1 MGSIGKKLNPSV
13 LIMDKKN
20 TKTNIVL
27 IGMAGAGK
35 STIGKELAT
44 LLGLDF
50 VDVDSLIEEDQ
61 KAPLQ
66 DLLTDLGVDG
76 FRKVE
81 EKVLLSLSCNNHI
94 IATGGSAIYSQVG
107 ITHLKNSSILILL
120 DVELAILK
128 QRVGD
133 FSGRGL
139 VKTASQSFEE
149 VFAERQP
156 LYTKNAD
163 LIIDCSNRSVSD
175 ICESI
180 MAKVSD
186 SIYHF

>member
-1 MGSIGKKLNPSV
+1 
-13 LIMDKKN
+13 MDKKN
-20 TKTNIVL
+20 TKTNVVL
-27 IGMAGAGK
+27 IGMAGSGK
-35 STIGKELAT
+35 STIGKELAI

-61 KAPLQ
+61 NAPLQ
-66 DLLTDLGVDG
+66 ELLSSLGVDG

-81 EKVLLSLSCNNHI
+81 EKVLLSLSYNNHV
-94 IATGGSAIYSQVG
+94 IATGGSAIYSQAG
-107 ITHLKNSSILILL
+107 INHLKNSSILVLL
-120 DVELAILK
+120 DVGLAILK

-133 FSGRGL
+133 FSARGL
-139 VKTASQSFEE
+139 VKTADQSFEDL
-149 VFAERQP
+149 FAERQP

-163 LIIDCSNRSVSD
+163 LVIGCSDRSVSD

-180 MAKVSD
+180 MDKISD

>member
-1 MGSIGKKLNPSV
+1 MELRLV
-13 LIMDKKN
+13 MDKIKKY
-20 TKTNIVL
+20 TKTNIAL

-35 STIGKELAT
+35 STVGKELAH
-44 LLGLDF
+44 LLGLGF

-61 KAPLQ
+61 KTPLQ
-66 DLLTDLGVDG
+66 ELLNDLGVHG

-81 EKVLLSLSCNNHI
+81 EKVLLSLSCDNHI
-94 IATGGSAIYSQVG
+94 IATGGSAIYSQAG
-107 ITHLKNSSILILL
+107 IAHLKESSILVLL

-133 FSGRGL
+133 FSARGL
-139 VKTASQSFEE
+139 VKTADQSFEE
-149 VFAERQP
+149 VCAERQT
-156 LYTKNAD
+156 LYVKYAD

-180 MAKVSD
+180 MTRVSD
-186 SIYHF
+186 TFYHF